1 MIILCVLTEVLMKLN
16 SVFNKYLGNGFIKII
31 GCFNKTE
38 SEDEQRSISHLLV
51 RVLQRQDYFAM
62 NLSNHSTV
70 QNLLSVIPN
79 PNLNL
84 VQVVFFTLFSIF
96 LEIAVFLSNIFLIIN
111 LVKKSPVPLS
121 NHLMIN
127 LCAADLVKSCLYFII
142 YTTATPA
149 DSWLLGSIMCKV
161 LPELLEGY
169 ERFSIV
175 ILTILARNRYHD
187 ISKPLKLAKKKKS
200 KTYVV
205 LFIFYVLIVGGTVH
219 DGFERNREYSI
230 EGATRCVDNLSLI
243 SNERYI
249 IVIVYF
255 IFTMIAHILQIYYFI
270 RIACTLWKNSKH
282 LGDNKLESSQ
292 RLKRNKKAVK
302 TILTMVV
309 VYDVVVAP
317 TAILKTLALYN
328 TDLSA
333 FRELSNIL
341 LLIYCSFNSTFYI
354 WRDERLKKTVMQFL
368 ARLFCRG

>member
-1 MIILCVLTEVLMKLN
+1 
-16 SVFNKYLGNGFIKII
+16 
-31 GCFNKTE
+31 
-38 SEDEQRSISHLLV
+38 
-51 RVLQRQDYFAM
+51 M

-84 VQVVFFTLFSIF
+84 VQVVFFTLLSIF
-96 LEIAVFLSNIFLIIN
+96 LEIAALLSNIFLIIN
-111 LVKKSPVPLS
+111 LEKKSPVPLS

-175 ILTILARNRYHD
+175 ILTILARNRYHA

-219 DGFERNREYSI
+219 DGFERNREYFI

-255 IFTMIAHILQIYYFI
+255 TFTLIAHILQIYYFI
-270 RIACTLWKNSKH
+270 RIACILWKNSKH

-309 VYDVVVAP
+309 VYDVVVVP

-333 FRELSNIL
+333 FRELSEIL

>member
-1 MIILCVLTEVLMKLN
+1 MLEFINFFKTFYCCQTCILLNFCKLMIILCVLTEVLMKLN

-84 VQVVFFTLFSIF
+84 VQVVFFTLLSIF

-175 ILTILARNRYHD
+175 ILTILARNRYHA

-219 DGFERNREYSI
+219 DGFERNREYFI

-249 IVIVYF
+249 ISLF
-255 IFTMIAHILQIYYFI
+255 HILFHSHSMH
-270 RIACTLWKNSKH
+270 TL
-282 LGDNKLESSQ
+282 
-292 RLKRNKKAVK
+292 
-302 TILTMVV
+302 
-309 VYDVVVAP
+309 
-317 TAILKTLALYN
+317 
-328 TDLSA
+328 
-333 FRELSNIL
+333 
-341 LLIYCSFNSTFYI
+341 
-354 WRDERLKKTVMQFL
+354 
-368 ARLFCRG
+368 